1 MSIRK
6 NKSLYEYALELAIA
20 AYLHPQDKA
29 EKQIKAMIRRFKKEV
44 SASRED
50 ATKAFKV
57 ILHHSDPVRVVK
69 KVWDEIAK

>member
-1 MSIRK
+1 MRK
-6 NKSLYEYALELAIA
+6 NKSLFEYSLDLALA
-20 AYLHPQDKA
+20 AYLHPHDKA
-29 EKQIKAMIRRFKKEV
+29 EKQIKTMVRRFKKEV

-69 KVWDEIAK
+69 RVWDEIAK

>member
-1 MSIRK
+1 MRK
-6 NKSLYEYALELAIA
+6 NKSLFEYSIELALA
-20 AYLHPQDKA
+20 AYLHPHDKA
-29 EKQIKAMIRRFKKEV
+29 EKQIKTMVRRFKKEV